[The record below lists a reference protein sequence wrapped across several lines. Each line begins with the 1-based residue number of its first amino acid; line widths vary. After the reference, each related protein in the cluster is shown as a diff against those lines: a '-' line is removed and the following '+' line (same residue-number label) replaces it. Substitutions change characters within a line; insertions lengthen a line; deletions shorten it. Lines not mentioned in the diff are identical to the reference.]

1 MNRKLTKTSCDHAYS
16 KDKRS
21 FCLPSS
27 ATIPI
32 SFYKRGVSITKGLS
46 ISSLLLSI
54 VMIVPLVSCTPKETV
69 KKSDDS
75 LKEAQVSSSSEIK
88 SIEVTGGGIVV
99 SADSPFE
106 YTVYKPEDPFRIT
119 VDIRGVTPG
128 TLSGKVDTS
137 GSSTVSEINVQHIKT
152 PVEGTRLDVLLS
164 SPAEVV
170 PEYNNG
176 VLTLRVR
183 ETGSGEPS
191 GKNVDI
197 AEVSKAELPKE
208 ENTAKEENT
217 GPEVSE
223 SDDKLPPAQ
232 YIEAVSMERLA
243 DSLLV
248 TIRGDGRMIPDV
260 FPLDNRLVVD
270 IPGVDMRAEL
280 PGRVIKP
287 LKGIRWG
294 EHEDMLRIVL
304 DLDDHTS
311 FDVVSV
317 GEDIQIRLRS
327 AGLVKET
334 TLFGKKAGEAGT
346 VPPKGETPGGV
357 AQPGKVPVIPAD
369 KLKAGAYTG
378 KRISLDF
385 QDADIVPI
393 FRLFADVS
401 GYNIVID
408 PQVRGKITMKLI
420 NVPWDQALDLILKS
434 NNLDKVV
441 EGNIIRI
448 APLSVLSKEKEAVAK
463 QRMAQRKA
471 EPLVIKVFP
480 ISYAKVKNVKAAI
493 DQAKILS
500 NRGNIS
506 VDERISSIIV
516 KDVESNMPKVEVLVK
531 TLDKPTPQVLIEAR
545 IVEVNTASKS
555 EFGIK
560 WGLTSHSYDKTVTL
574 GGLGLT
580 PYMVDF
586 PSGAGAGSGS
596 GLSFGFINPAGTL
609 KLDLEIGALENA
621 GRLKIISNP
630 RIITVDNEEAF
641 ISQGKSI
648 PIRKLT
654 AQGTISTEFKDIK
667 LELKVKPHITPDGSV
682 ILMIEAKKED
692 IDPTLPSIEGVPG
705 TDKKEAK
712 TNVIVKDG
720 ETIVI
725 GGIYKTFD
733 NNSDTGVPGAKDIPV
748 LGWLFKKQEKQFKT
762 NELLIFVTPRIIK
775 RAPGK

>member
-69 KKSDDS
+69 KKPDDS
-75 LKEAQVSSSSEIK
+75 LKAQVSSSSEIK
-88 SIEVTGGGIVV
+88 SIEVTGDAIVV
-99 SADSPFE
+99 TADSPFE
-106 YTVYKPEDPFRIT
+106 YTIYKPEDPFRIT
-119 VDIRGVTPG
+119 VDMRGVTPG

-137 GSSTVSEINVQHIKT
+137 GSSTVSEIKVQHIKT

-183 ETGSGEPS
+183 ETGSGESS
-191 GKNVDI
+191 GKTGDV
-197 AEVSKAELPKE
+197 AEVSAELP
-208 ENTAKEENT
+208 KEENT

-223 SDDKLPPAQ
+223 SGDKLPPAQ

-260 FPLDNRLVVD
+260 FPLDNRLVID
-270 IPGVDMRAEL
+270 IPGVDMKAEL

-304 DLDDHTS
+304 DLDDHTT

-334 TLFGKKAGEAGT
+334 TLFGKKAEGAGA
-346 VPPKGETPGGV
+346 VPPAGETPGG
-357 AQPGKVPVIPAD
+357 AAHTGKVPVIPAD

-434 NNLDKVV
+434 NKLDKVV

-448 APLSVLSKEKEAVAK
+448 APLSVLSKEKEAIAK
-463 QRMAQRKA
+463 QRAAQRKA
-471 EPLVIKVFP
+471 EPLVTKVYP

-506 VDERISSIIV
+506 ADERISSIIV
-516 KDVESNMPKVEVLVK
+516 KDVESNMPKVEALVK

-560 WGLTSHSYDKTVTL
+560 WGLTSHSYDKTVSL

-648 PIRKLT
+648 PVRKLT

-667 LELKVKPHITPDGSV
+667 LELRVKPHITPDGSV

-748 LGWLFKKQEKQFKT
+748 LGWLFKKRQKEFNT
-762 NELLIFVTPRIIK
+762 NELLIFVTPRIIR